1 MSEHHHASDRSAAFT
16 GLILGAIA
24 LGIVIY
30 SIVFLTNRKY
40 EGKEGAKPAAGAS
53 L

>member
-24 LGIVIY
+24 LALLLYGIVRI
-30 SIVFLTNRKY
+30 TNARYASEDGPKTS
-40 EGKEGAKPAAGAS
+40 ASAAP
-53 L
+53 